1 MSYMDYKFIEYNMKS
16 ILFLVLLFVTSFAF
30 AQEGVKWETSS
41 FNDAL
46 NKAAKEKKYV
56 FLDCYTSWCG
66 PCKLMLERE
75 FVKKEAGKYFNKK
88 FVNIK
93 MDMEKGEGIEL
104 AKKYK
109 IRVYPTFIVINAAG
123 DEIGRVVGRDNIES
137 FIVKVEQLFD
147 EKNSP
152 EFLRQKYLESRK
164 LKDAYIYLDAV
175 KGKRMTDET
184 DAFFREH
191 ADSIGY
197 AIYTKEM
204 WPYVEFGLTADSGY
218 LLERL
223 CDDYFMFIR
232 NLGYGLVSEKLT
244 DAIVNRL
251 SRYLRGKQG
260 LSPEVV
266 SAYADRL
273 KFLAGNDTYKKIIV
287 KASLAMAKGDI
298 EGILKAFDANTVF
311 YDLSYRQGNRLKSV
325 FVDIPLLSKEIK
337 RRYFEILQGHYDWA
351 SKRIKDRI
359 LPDYD

>member
-1 MSYMDYKFIEYNMKS
+1 MKR
-16 ILFLVLLFVTSFAF
+16 ILFLVLLFVASFAF

-41 FNDAL
+41 FSDAL

-66 PCKLMLERE
+66 PCKWMAEKE

-93 MDMEKGEGIEL
+93 VDMEKGEGIEL
-104 AKKYK
+104 KKRYK
-109 IRVYPTFIVINAAG
+109 VEAFPTFIVTDARG
-123 DEIGRVVGRDNIES
+123 KEIGRVIGRAEIAP
-137 FIVKVEQLFD
+137 FIAKVEQLFD

-152 EFLRQKYLESRK
+152 EFLKRKYLESKK
-164 LKDAYIYLDAV
+164 LKDAYIYLDAI
-175 KGKRMTDET
+175 KEKRMTDET

-204 WPYVEFGLTADSGY
+204 WPYIEFGLTADSGY

-232 NLGYGLVSEKLT
+232 NLGYGLVAEKLT

-251 SRYLRGKQG
+251 SRYLRGKQK

-266 SAYADRL
+266 SVYADRL
-273 KFLAGNDTYKKIIV
+273 KFLARNDTYKKIIV

-298 EGILKAFDANTVF
+298 EGIRKAFDSNTVF
-311 YDLSYRQGNRLKSV
+311 YDLSYSQRNRLESV
-325 FVDIPLLSKEIK
+325 FVDIPLLSKEMK
-337 RRYFEILQGHYDWA
+337 RRYFEILQGHYDGA